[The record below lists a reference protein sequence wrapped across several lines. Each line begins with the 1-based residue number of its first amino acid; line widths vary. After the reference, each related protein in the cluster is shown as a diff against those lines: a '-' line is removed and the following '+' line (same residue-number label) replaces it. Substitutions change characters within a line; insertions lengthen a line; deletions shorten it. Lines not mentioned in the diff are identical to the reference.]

1 MKETSTGRTVITAAL
16 INSQG
21 RLLVAQR
28 PPGKKFG
35 LLWEFPGGKVEP
47 GEAPEE
53 SIVREIKE
61 ELCLE
66 IRVRS
71 LFKTISLREP
81 GSQADLHAYW
91 CAIRGGS
98 LTLLEHV
105 AVKWATMSELQ
116 SLEFAKVDRLLLP
129 YLEKLSAFP

>member
-1 MKETSTGRTVITAAL
+1 MKETSTGRTEITAAL
-16 INSQG
+16 ITSQG

-47 GEAPEE
+47 GEALEE
-53 SIVREIKE
+53 SIVREIRE

-66 IRVRS
+66 IQLRS

-98 LTLLEHV
+98 MILLEHI
-105 AVKWATMSELQ
+105 AVKWATKSELQ
-116 SLEFAKVDRLLLP
+116 GLEFTKVDRLLMP
-129 YLEKLSAFP
+129 YLEKLPTFP